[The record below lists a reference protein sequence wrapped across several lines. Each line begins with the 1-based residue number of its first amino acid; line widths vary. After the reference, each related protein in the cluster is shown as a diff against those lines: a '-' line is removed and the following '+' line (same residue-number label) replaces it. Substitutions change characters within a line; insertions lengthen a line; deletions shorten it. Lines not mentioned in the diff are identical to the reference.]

1 MLMKKIRQS
10 INSKIKN
17 ELENKLKQSNIEN
30 RKNFDIEMQ
39 EIDKN

>member
-17 ELENKLKQSNIEN
+17 ELENKLKQSNLEN
-30 RKNFDIEMQ
+30 RKNVDIEMQ

>member
-1 MLMKKIRQS
+1 MKKIRQS